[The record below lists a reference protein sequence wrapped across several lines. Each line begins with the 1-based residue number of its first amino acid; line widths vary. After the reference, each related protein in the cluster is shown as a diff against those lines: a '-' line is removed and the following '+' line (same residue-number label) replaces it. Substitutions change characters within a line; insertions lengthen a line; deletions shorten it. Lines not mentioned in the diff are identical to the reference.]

1 MSGAYAMG
9 AGFGLD
15 WLATVGPVLL
25 WIVVLGFV
33 FIECALILGLF
44 LPGDSLLFIAG
55 LILAQD
61 GASDVEVWAMA
72 LAGLLAAIVGN
83 RVGYFV
89 GDRTGTRFVA
99 GRDGKVLNQ
108 RNLDRA
114 HAFLQRWGF
123 LAIVAARWIPY
134 VRTVAPMLAGAAQME
149 MRRFM
154 ASTTVGAII
163 WVPTLVL
170 IGFYGAGLIS
180 HMPWL
185 TEGLIWVSVVFC
197 IVSTV
202 YGVIRYRKETRKPTA
217 DAENPA

>member
-1 MSGAYAMG
+1 MG
-9 AGFGLD
+9 AGIGLD
-15 WLATVGPVLL
+15 WLGTVGPVLL
-25 WIVVLGFV
+25 WVVVLGFV

-55 LILAQD
+55 LILAQQNA
-61 GASDVEVWAMA
+61 GDVEVWAMA
-72 LAGLLAAIVGN
+72 VAGLIAAIVGN

-89 GDRTGTRFVA
+89 GDRTGTRFISN
-99 GRDGKVLNQ
+99 REGKVLNQ

-114 HAFLQRWGF
+114 HDFLDRWGF

-134 VRTVAPMLAGAAQME
+134 VRTVAPMMAGAARME

-170 IGFYGAGLIS
+170 IGYYGAGLIS
-180 HMPWL
+180 HLPWL
-185 TEGLIWVSVVFC
+185 TEGLVWVSIVFC
-197 IVSTV
+197 VISTI
-202 YGVIRYRKETRKPTA
+202 YGVIRYRKETRKPMA
-217 DAENPA
+217 EDAV

>member
-1 MSGAYAMG
+1 MG
-9 AGFGLD
+9 TGFGLD

-25 WIVVLGFV
+25 WVVVLGFV

-55 LILAQD
+55 LILAQESA
-61 GASDVEVWAMA
+61 GDVQVWALA
-72 LAGLLAAIVGN
+72 LSGLLAAIVGN

-89 GDRTGTRFVA
+89 GDRTGTRFISH
-99 GRDGKVLNQ
+99 RDGKVLNQ

-114 HAFLQRWGF
+114 HEFLERWGF

-134 VRTVAPMLAGAAQME
+134 VRTLAPMLAGVARMN

-154 ASTTVGAII
+154 VSTTVGAII

-170 IGFYGAGLIS
+170 IGFYGAGLIA

-185 TEGLIWVSVVFC
+185 TEGLIWVSVGFFV
-197 IVSTV
+197 ISTT
-202 YGVIRYRKETRKPTA
+202 YGVIRYRKETRKPV
-217 DAENPA
+217 AEDPA

>member
-1 MSGAYAMG
+1 MG
-9 AGFGLD
+9 AGFGMD

-25 WIVVLGFV
+25 WVVVLSFV

-61 GASDVEVWAMA
+61 NASDIEVWAMA
-72 LAGLLAAIVGN
+72 VAGLLAAIVGN
-83 RVGYFV
+83 RVGYYV
-89 GDRTGTRFVA
+89 GDRTGTRFIS

-114 HAFLQRWGF
+114 HEFLQRWGF

-134 VRTVAPMLAGAAQME
+134 VRTVAPMLAGAARME

-185 TEGLIWVSVVFC
+185 TEGLIWISVLFC
-197 IVSTV
+197 IASTV
-202 YGVIRYRKETRKPTA
+202 YGVVRYRKETRKPAA
-217 DAENPA
+217 DVEHPA